1 MGTRARLA
9 VSRVEWEGV
18 VTSAEWQRVRALFEE
33 AVELPSS
40 AARVLVNAHASSD
53 PDVAAEALSLLE
65 NHTRA
70 GAFLTS
76 PIAGRV
82 AELFEED
89 TDTRFEP
96 GAVLGSYEIVREL
109 GRGGMG
115 RVYLATDARLKRTVA
130 LKALLPSLTRDP
142 AQRERLR
149 REAQAAAGLTHP
161 GVCTVYALEELND
174 DVFIVAEY
182 VDGYSL
188 RDEIKRGQRPSAALL
203 TDSARQLAEALS
215 SAHEKGVTHR
225 DLKPENVMRAKDGRL
240 KILDFGL
247 ALVDRAVSDG
257 EAVPRMTV
265 SGAVLGTPG
274 YMAPEQLKGGTI
286 DARTDVFAFGV
297 VMYEYASGVH
307 PFDGETDIDRMARV
321 LEAEP
326 RPLRELRPDVPES
339 MATTIGR
346 CLRKAPAERPRSMV
360 EIVSAFTAAPVA
372 VASSQVTVWWRN
384 HQLIAF
390 SLYFVVSALAWQIKE
405 WQHGFADNAFVAVA
419 ILATVGGFFRGHL
432 LFTERMNPP
441 AFNAERLRA
450 RPITLGVDLLLAAV
464 LAVEGWQLTSAR
476 PLAGTLT
483 IALSIGLALTRLVIE
498 PTTTRAAFD
507 GRGVRL

>member
-1 MGTRARLA
+1 MGTGAGVALPRA
-9 VSRVEWEGV
+9 EWEAV

-40 AARVLVNAHASSD
+40 AARALVNAHATSD
-53 PDVAAEALSLLE
+53 PGVAAEALSLLE

-76 PIAGRV
+76 PIADRV
-82 AELFEED
+82 AELFEE
-89 TDTRFEP
+89 DTRFEP
-96 GAVLGSYEIVREL
+96 GAVLGSYQVIREL

-161 GVCTVYALEELND
+161 GICTVYALEEVND

-182 VDGYSL
+182 VDGHSL
-188 RDEIKRGQRPSAALL
+188 RDEIKRGERPSAAML
-203 TDSARQLAEALS
+203 TDSARQLAEALE
-215 SAHEKGVTHR
+215 SAHAKGVTHR
-225 DLKPENVMRAKDGRL
+225 DIKPENVMRTKDGRL

-247 ALVDRAVSDG
+247 ALVQRPIGDG
-257 EAVPRMTV
+257 EVVPRMTV

-286 DARTDVFAFGV
+286 DARTDMFAFGV
-297 VMYEYASGVH
+297 LMYEYASGVH

-321 LEAEP
+321 LETEP
-326 RPLRELRPDVPES
+326 RPLGELRPDVPELL
-339 MATTIGR
+339 AIAIGR
-346 CLRKAPAERPRSMV
+346 CLRKAPSERPASMM
-360 EIVSAFTAAPVA
+360 EIAATFTASPVP
-372 VASSQVTVWWRN
+372 VASSPVTAWWRN
-384 HQLIAF
+384 HQLMAF
-390 SLYFVVSALAWQIKE
+390 ALYFVASALAWQIKE

-450 RPITLGVDLLLAAV
+450 RPITLAVDLVLAAV
-464 LAVEGWQLTSAR
+464 LAVEGWQLTSVR

-507 GRGVRL
+507 SRSVRL